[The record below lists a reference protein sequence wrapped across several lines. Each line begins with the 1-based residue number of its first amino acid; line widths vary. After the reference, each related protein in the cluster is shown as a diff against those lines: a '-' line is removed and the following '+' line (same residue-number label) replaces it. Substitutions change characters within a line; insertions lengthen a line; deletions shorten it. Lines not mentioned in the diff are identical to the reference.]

1 MTARGVSL
9 AVALLAAASP
19 AAALTLSAEDVDA
32 IGRVSIA
39 EAGNQS
45 DAGLAAVI
53 DVILHRAASGGFG
66 GGVQGVLDAP
76 RQFEPVSRVGGSWRN
91 LPPPT
96 AEQRTRIATIPS
108 LKADGVLGDVS
119 QGGLYFQNEAIVRKR
134 AAAGQVRSSLVGF
147 SGMPVTVR
155 IGEHTFYRS
164 RQPAEAVPVVAVPA
178 VSAVPAPGRS
188 APADDYA
195 AAVQKTL
202 GGGELPE

>member
-9 AVALLAAASP
+9 AVALLAASSSP
-19 AAALTLSAEDVDA
+19 ATALTLSAEDVDA

-45 DAGLAAVI
+45 DAGIAAVI

-76 RQFEPVSRVGGSWRN
+76 RQFEAVSRAGGSWRS
-91 LPPPT
+91 LPGPSP
-96 AEQRTRIATIPS
+96 EQRIRIATILS

-134 AAAGQVRSSLVGF
+134 AASGQVRSSLVGF
-147 SGMPVTVR
+147 DGMPVTVR

-164 RQPAEAVPVVAVPA
+164 AQPTEAVPVVAVPTL
-178 VSAVPAPGRS
+178 SAAPAPGRS
-188 APADDYA
+188 ARDDYA
-195 AAVQKTL
+195 AAVQKAL

>member
-53 DVILHRAASGGFG
+53 DVILHRAASGEFG
-66 GGVQGVLDAP
+66 EGVQGVLDAP

-96 AEQRTRIATIPS
+96 AEQRTRIATILS

-134 AAAGQVRSSLVGF
+134 VAAGQVSSSLAGF
-147 SGMPVTVR
+147 GGRPVTVR
-155 IGEHTFYRS
+155 IGEHTFYR
-164 RQPAEAVPVVAVPA
+164 PAEPVVAVPA
-178 VSAVPAPGRS
+178 SQVPA
-188 APADDYA
+188 APPVAWGGPDGYA
-195 AAVQKTL
+195 AAVQGAL
-202 GGGELPE
+202 EGAELPE